1 MLRLR
6 LIFALLIVV
15 GGMFSGIFTTD
26 VSALSSTCL
35 PGIDFSGG
43 EPKKDYV
50 LDENISFSLQGLPA
64 TSQVELMVYAFKGGN
79 SFASKI
85 GTITTVSAD
94 GAGNASFSFPASEAN
109 FPSSILISSYILAV
123 KTPQLSEP
131 CNLWNGIKIERGLTC
146 TAGSIKIS
154 QVKDG
159 QSCFWN
165 DQNACME
172 TGKVSITVNNV
183 KQAGLPFTG
192 TVELKVG
199 WQMRNISLVNGQTP
213 AGTTIDFDL
222 EPGSYTVAIEK
233 ESVFNLFNACDRN
246 LVISAP
252 NACGEYC
259 GTEQDDDPDDL
270 EAAKED
276 PYFLCDQL
284 PQGSQAKQNCIRCA
298 TGGGGVENPGDDES
312 RKGIWT
318 AIGCIKREPQN
329 IVASLIQVGLM
340 MGGGIALLMILA
352 AGFLISTSQG
362 DPKKVSDAKE
372 LITAA
377 ITGLLFII
385 FSVVMLQFIGFS
397 VFKLPGFGG

>member
-1 MLRLR
+1 MLVVT
-6 LIFALLIVV
+6 ALWQFSAVFPNQVYAADSCLGSRSIDFVAGTNQETTLV
-15 GGMFSGIFTTD
+15 LGYEGQTVTFTLEGLPPNKPGIELWHGGPGKQLLTTADSNGDGVATFTFTIPD
-26 VSALSSTCL
+26 LGGTLPKLNLELHSLTGTPSTCTL
-35 PGIDFSGG
+35 WDKMVIHSNEELSCSGSG
-43 EPKKDYV
+43 
-50 LDENISFSLQGLPA
+50 
-64 TSQVELMVYAFKGGN
+64 
-79 SFASKI
+79 
-85 GTITTVSAD
+85 
-94 GAGNASFSFPASEAN
+94 
-109 FPSSILISSYILAV
+109 
-123 KTPQLSEP
+123 
-131 CNLWNGIKIERGLTC
+131 
-146 TAGSIKIS
+146 IKIS
-154 QVKDG
+154 QTRG
-159 QSCFWN
+159 GNQCFWN
-165 DQNACME
+165 NANGCIE
-172 TGKVSITVNNV
+172 TGKTISVSVSGV
-183 KQAGLPFTG
+183 KEGGQPFTG
-192 TVELKVG
+192 TVQIKMQKASPQQQVINISSGSSTSPVVFTLTDTGSSVKVSVESNKIG
-199 WQMRNISLVNGQTP
+199 SWLDICNRNIE
-213 AGTTIDFDL
+213 I
-222 EPGSYTVAIEK
+222 VAAD
-233 ESVFNLFNACDRN
+233 S
-246 LVISAP
+246 
-252 NACGEYC
+252 CGEAC
-259 GTEQDDDPDDL
+259 PTEQEDVSADL

-329 IVASLIQVGLM
+329 IVASLIQVGLT